1 MQIVLCDYSRMLKK
15 DAIKHYGSQA
25 ALARELGI
33 DRAAVNGWGK
43 YVPLRRAMELEE
55 KTQGVLKFNRE
66 FYLWNAR
73 K

>member
-1 MQIVLCDYSRMLKK
+1 MLKT
-15 DAIKHYGSQA
+15 DAIKHFGSQS
-25 ALARELGI
+25 ALARALGI

-43 YVPLRRAMELEE
+43 YVPLRRAMQLDEQTNG
-55 KTQGVLKFNRE
+55 KLKFNRE